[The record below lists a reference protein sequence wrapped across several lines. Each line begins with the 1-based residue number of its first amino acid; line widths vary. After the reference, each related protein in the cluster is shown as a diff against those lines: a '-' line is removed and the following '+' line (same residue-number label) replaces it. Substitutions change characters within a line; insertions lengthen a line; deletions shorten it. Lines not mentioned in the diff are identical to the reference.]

1 MYAVIKTGGKQY
13 RVENDQKLLVER
25 IKADEGSV
33 VTLSDILMVVDSG
46 KITKGN
52 ELQNVAVSATVVKQT
67 RGPKII
73 TLKHRRRKNSRRVK
87 GHRQDLTLLKV
98 VGIGDPK
105 KLVIKDEKMKTPPA
119 SSGALPGITREV
131 IFEIADEFGI
141 ELKEAQMTRYD
152 IYAADECFL
161 TGTAAEVIAAVNLD
175 RRPIGDGNPGPV
187 TGRFISRFRDR
198 VSQEGTPIG

>member
-1 MYAVIKTGGKQY
+1 MYAVVKTGGKQY

-25 IKADEGSV
+25 INADEGSV

-46 KITKGN
+46 KISKGN
-52 ELQNVAVSATVVKQT
+52 ELQNIAVSATVVKQT

-105 KLVIKDEKMKTPPA
+105 KLVIKDEKKVTKEKVQKEKKSETAKITKKVSEQKVTKASTPKKA
-119 SSGALPGITREV
+119 ENVKAKKAITSSK
-131 IFEIADEFGI
+131 
-141 ELKEAQMTRYD
+141 KEK
-152 IYAADECFL
+152 
-161 TGTAAEVIAAVNLD
+161 
-175 RRPIGDGNPGPV
+175 
-187 TGRFISRFRDR
+187 
-198 VSQEGTPIG
+198 

>member
-25 IKADEGSV
+25 INADEGSV

-46 KITKGN
+46 KISKGN
-52 ELQNVAVSATVVKQT
+52 EIQNIAVSATVVKQT

-105 KLVIKDEKMKTPPA
+105 KLVVKDEKKVTKEKVQKAKKTEKTK
-119 SSGALPGITREV
+119 INK
-131 IFEIADEFGI
+131 
-141 ELKEAQMTRYD
+141 KES
-152 IYAADECFL
+152 EPK
-161 TGTAAEVIAAVNLD
+161 VNKVSAVKKVD
-175 RRPIGDGNPGPV
+175 KVKAPKAKTSPKK
-187 TGRFISRFRDR
+187 
-198 VSQEGTPIG
+198 EK

>member
-1 MYAVIKTGGKQY
+1 MYAVVKTGGKQY

-25 IKADEGSV
+25 INADEGSV

-46 KITKGN
+46 KISKGN
-52 ELQNVAVSATVVKQT
+52 ELQNIAVSATVVKQT

-105 KLVIKDEKMKTPPA
+105 NLVIKDEKKVTKEKVQKEKKSETAKITKKVSEPKVTKA
-119 SSGALPGITREV
+119 STTKKAENVKAKKAITSSK
-131 IFEIADEFGI
+131 
-141 ELKEAQMTRYD
+141 KEK
-152 IYAADECFL
+152 
-161 TGTAAEVIAAVNLD
+161 
-175 RRPIGDGNPGPV
+175 
-187 TGRFISRFRDR
+187 
-198 VSQEGTPIG
+198 

>member
-25 IKADEGSV
+25 IKAEEGSI
-33 VTLSDILMVVDSG
+33 VTLSNLLMVVDSG
-46 KITKGN
+46 KVSTGDQ
-52 ELQNVAVSATVVKQT
+52 LQNVAVSATVIKQT

-105 KLVIKDEKMKTPPA
+105 KLVLKDEKKLKKEKDPIVKKEKSSKSTEKA
-119 SSGALPGITREV
+119 SDTTKVKATTTKKVVKPQTVKSKSTTKK
-131 IFEIADEFGI
+131 D
-141 ELKEAQMTRYD
+141 K
-152 IYAADECFL
+152 
-161 TGTAAEVIAAVNLD
+161 
-175 RRPIGDGNPGPV
+175 
-187 TGRFISRFRDR
+187 
-198 VSQEGTPIG
+198 

>member
-25 IKADEGSV
+25 IKAEEGSI
-33 VTLSDILMVVDSG
+33 VTLSDLLMVVDSG
-46 KITKGN
+46 KVSTGDQ
-52 ELQNVAVSATVVKQT
+52 LQNVAVSATVIKQT

-105 KLVIKDEKMKTPPA
+105 KLVLKDEKKLKKEKDLKVKKEKSSKSTEKALDTAKVKATTIKKVAKPKTVK
-119 SSGALPGITREV
+119 SKITPKK
-131 IFEIADEFGI
+131 D
-141 ELKEAQMTRYD
+141 K
-152 IYAADECFL
+152 
-161 TGTAAEVIAAVNLD
+161 
-175 RRPIGDGNPGPV
+175 
-187 TGRFISRFRDR
+187 
-198 VSQEGTPIG
+198 

>member
-25 IKADEGSV
+25 INADEGSI
-33 VTLSDILMVVDSG
+33 VTLSNILMVVDSG
-46 KITKGN
+46 NISKGN
-52 ELQNVAVSATVVKQT
+52 KLQNVAVSATVVKQT

-105 KLVIKDEKMKTPPA
+105 KLVIKDEKKVTKKKVQKVKKTYETKVTKKETGSKVTKA
-119 SSGALPGITREV
+119 STAKKVGKVKAPKVKTSSK
-131 IFEIADEFGI
+131 
-141 ELKEAQMTRYD
+141 KEK
-152 IYAADECFL
+152 
-161 TGTAAEVIAAVNLD
+161 
-175 RRPIGDGNPGPV
+175 
-187 TGRFISRFRDR
+187 
-198 VSQEGTPIG
+198 

>member
-25 IKADEGSV
+25 IKAEEGSI
-33 VTLSDILMVVDSG
+33 VTLSNLLMVVDSG
-46 KITKGN
+46 KVSTGDQ
-52 ELQNVAVSATVVKQT
+52 LQNVAVSATVIKQT

-105 KLVIKDEKMKTPPA
+105 KLVLKGEKKLKKEKDPIVKKEKSSKGTEKASDTTKVKATTTKKVVKPKTVK
-119 SSGALPGITREV
+119 SKS
-131 IFEIADEFGI
+131 
-141 ELKEAQMTRYD
+141 
-152 IYAADECFL
+152 
-161 TGTAAEVIAAVNLD
+161 
-175 RRPIGDGNPGPV
+175 
-187 TGRFISRFRDR
+187 
-198 VSQEGTPIG
+198 TPKKDK

>member
-13 RVENDQKLLVER
+13 RVEHDQKLLVER
-25 IKADEGSV
+25 INADEGSV
-33 VTLSDILMVVDSG
+33 ITLSDILMVVDSG

-105 KLVIKDEKMKTPPA
+105 KLVIKDEKKVTKDKVQKDKVQKVKKTDETKVTKKETESKVTKA
-119 SSGALPGITREV
+119 STAEKIEKVKAPGAKTSSK
-131 IFEIADEFGI
+131 
-141 ELKEAQMTRYD
+141 KEK
-152 IYAADECFL
+152 
-161 TGTAAEVIAAVNLD
+161 
-175 RRPIGDGNPGPV
+175 
-187 TGRFISRFRDR
+187 
-198 VSQEGTPIG
+198 

>member
-1 MYAVIKTGGKQY
+1 MEYAI
-13 RVENDQKLLVER
+13 LFLPL
-25 IKADEGSV
+25 AGSIIGYFGRSLTKFFSEITTSLF

-46 KITKGN
+46 KISKGN

-105 KLVIKDEKMKTPPA
+105 KLVIKDEKKVTKEKVQKA
-119 SSGALPGITREV
+119 KK
-131 IFEIADEFGI
+131 ADETKVTK
-141 ELKEAQMTRYD
+141 KETKSKVNKAS
-152 IYAADECFL
+152 
-161 TGTAAEVIAAVNLD
+161 TAKDV
-175 RRPIGDGNPGPV
+175 
-187 TGRFISRFRDR
+187 
-198 VSQEGTPIG
+198 